1 MRYRLGV
8 LVGGVAVA
16 LVGLI
21 AGGTGDAAASPVTV
35 STSAGPTPAASPV
48 TASTTAGP
56 TPAPTLTCPPALPVS
71 GAVSAATASS
81 LTISYSMLLTPPCG
95 YNPPV
100 TVTLF
105 ASREDAQ
112 QWLGPVAEAV
122 SGPERNGTVTVNG
135 LIPDTAYWFRF
146 SADGRHDPYVIGS
159 GRTAVL
165 SVCSATL
172 VIDNAWSGG
181 FIATVTVRNVAEQT
195 LDAWRVSWRWPGSES
210 ILAVWNGVTQD
221 GGVDVTIR
229 NASYNGTLPPGGST
243 TFGMVVA
250 AGAPPGN
257 ITPACGR

>member
-1 MRYRLGV
+1 MRYRFGV

-21 AGGTGDAAASPVTV
+21 AGGTDNAAASPVTV
-35 STSAGPTPAASPV
+35 STS
-48 TASTTAGP
+48 AGP

-105 ASREDAQ
+105 ASQEDAQ